1 VWDYHARAILK
12 PILRGLHL
20 ETSSGTST
28 PSFGR
33 KLVGWTKKIFLFLL
47 GLAVVV
53 AICGAIYEL
62 LGERRDAKR
71 FPQRGKTF
79 QAGNVALNIDCSG
92 TGGPTVILDS
102 GLGVPAAGW
111 ILVQPEVAKFTR
123 VCSYDRAGYGWSGA
137 SPDPRT
143 SEQIAKEL
151 KELLTAAGEKGPY
164 IIVGHS
170 FGGYNIRVFTEHY
183 PADVAGM
190 VLVDASHEDQEKRMT
205 PAFQEFSKK
214 QMASLK
220 AQKILAPIMIHL
232 GISRFL
238 SKNEDGGKLS
248 PESVSEITYLQRQA
262 KYVSAITDEMLSFS
276 QSASEVRATHGLGN
290 RPLIV
295 LTAGKSPELGALPPG
310 LTKKDFDEFHEIWVN
325 DLQVQESQLSTR
337 GKRIMVPDSSHM
349 IPMER
354 PDAIVSAIHEVWT
367 DVTAPH

>member
-1 VWDYHARAILK
+1 M
-12 PILRGLHL
+12 
-20 ETSSGTST
+20 ETSSGTSK

-33 KLVGWTKKIFLFLL
+33 KLLGWTKKIFLFLL

-53 AICGAIYEL
+53 AICGALYEL
-62 LGERRDAKR
+62 LGERRDEKR

-151 KELLTAAGEKGPY
+151 KELLAAAGEKGPY

-220 AQKILAPIMIHL
+220 VQKILAPIMIHL

-238 SKNEDGGKLS
+238 SKDDEGGGKLS
-248 PESVSEITYLQRQA
+248 QESVSEITYLQRQA

-295 LTAGKSPELGALPPG
+295 LTAGKSPVPGALPPG
-310 LTKKDFDEFHEIWVN
+310 VTMKDFDEFHEIWVN

-367 DVTAPH
+367 DVTAAH